1 MKKWPKYLK
10 RLLRILLGLGLAV
23 VLLIVVF
30 NRLTKVTPPRIDGE
44 EVFSGEKE
52 VLGPES
58 YRYGDSW
65 LQKNTYGIWELYV
78 AGAPFE
84 MGYKNGLLTD
94 SLNALQEQYFV
105 DGIRELVPSDA
116 YLNKL
121 KYFLAWYNR
130 KLDSYIP
137 LDLQQ
142 EIYGVSHFASD
153 SFNFIGGGYERMLNY
168 HAAHDI
174 GHALQNM
181 NLVACTAFAVQDE
194 ASEDGALLVGR
205 NMDFSMGDDF
215 ASNKLVTFF
224 APETGYAFA
233 SISWAGMIGVISGMN
248 SEGLVVTLNAANSG
262 IPFSARKPVSILA
275 REVLQHAAT
284 IAEAYALIEEAKV
297 FVAESFLVVSARDR
311 KAVVIEKSI
320 DETALYE
327 SGSRQ
332 LVLTNHFQSEALK
345 DTELNVTGMA
355 DESTT
360 YRMERVKELL
370 GQRAQHSPASFA
382 GVLRDQEGLQGA
394 NLGWGNEKAI
404 NQLIAHH
411 SVIFQPEALKMWVA
425 ANPYA
430 LGAYVCYD
438 LGALLAEPAGYFQR
452 SPEELEVLAAD
463 PFLVSADYKRFEDYK
478 TQTRHFQKLL
488 RQGEAGVLS
497 EEELQ
502 GYSRLNPDNYHSWF
516 VLGELWLARGEKAKA
531 RASYLRALDKVV
543 ARKSERERIEARLA
557 ALDDETK

>member
-153 SFNFIGGGYERMLNY
+153 SFNFIGAGYERMLNY

-181 NLVACTAFAVQDE
+181 NLVA
-194 ASEDGALLVGR
+194 
-205 NMDFSMGDDF
+205 
-215 ASNKLVTFF
+215 
-224 APETGYAFA
+224 
-233 SISWAGMIGVISGMN
+233 
-248 SEGLVVTLNAANSG
+248 
-262 IPFSARKPVSILA
+262 
-275 REVLQHAAT
+275 
-284 IAEAYALIEEAKV
+284 
-297 FVAESFLVVSARDR
+297 
-311 KAVVIEKSI
+311 
-320 DETALYE
+320 
-327 SGSRQ
+327 
-332 LVLTNHFQSEALK
+332 
-345 DTELNVTGMA
+345 
-355 DESTT
+355 
-360 YRMERVKELL
+360 
-370 GQRAQHSPASFA
+370 
-382 GVLRDQEGLQGA
+382 
-394 NLGWGNEKAI
+394 
-404 NQLIAHH
+404 
-411 SVIFQPEALKMWVA
+411 
-425 ANPYA
+425 
-430 LGAYVCYD
+430 
-438 LGALLAEPAGYFQR
+438 
-452 SPEELEVLAAD
+452 
-463 PFLVSADYKRFEDYK
+463 
-478 TQTRHFQKLL
+478 
-488 RQGEAGVLS
+488 
-497 EEELQ
+497 
-502 GYSRLNPDNYHSWF
+502 
-516 VLGELWLARGEKAKA
+516 
-531 RASYLRALDKVV
+531 
-543 ARKSERERIEARLA
+543 
-557 ALDDETK
+557 

>member
-1 MKKWPKYLK
+1 MKKWPKSLK
-10 RLLRILLGLGLAV
+10 RLLRVLLGLVLS
-23 VLLIVVF
+23 VLLLMVVF
-30 NRLTKVTPPRIDGE
+30 NRLTKVHPPLMGE
-44 EVFSGEKE
+44 EWDFPGVKE
-52 VLGPES
+52 VLGPEAF
-58 YRYGDSW
+58 RYGDSW
-65 LQKNTYGIWELYV
+65 LQKNAYGIWELYV
-78 AGAPFE
+78 AGAAFE

-105 DGIRELVPSDA
+105 EGIREMIPSDA

-142 EIYGVSHFASD
+142 EIYGVSRFASD
-153 SFNFIGGGYERMLNY
+153 SFAFIGAGYERMLNY

-194 ASEDGALLVGR
+194 ASEDGSLLVGR

-224 APETGYAFA
+224 APETGHAFA

-262 IPFSARKPVSILA
+262 IPLAARKPVSILA
-275 REVLQHAAT
+275 REVLQHAGT
-284 IAEAYALIEEAKV
+284 IAEAYALIEEAEV

-327 SGSRQ
+327 SGTNQ
-332 LVLTNHFQSEALK
+332 LVLTNHFQSDALK
-345 DTELNVTGMA
+345 DNALNLEGMA
-355 DESTT
+355 DESST

-370 GQRAQHSPASFA
+370 GQKAQHSPASFA
-382 GVLRDQEGLQGA
+382 AVLRDQKGVQGI
-394 NLGWGNEKAI
+394 NLGWGNEKAV

-438 LGALLAEPAGYFQR
+438 LGDLFSDPGGYFQR
-452 SPEELEVLAAD
+452 SPEKLEVMAED
-463 PFLVSADYKRFEDYK
+463 PFLGSADFKRFQTYK
-478 TQTRHFQKLL
+478 AQTRDFQRRL
-488 RQGEAGVLS
+488 RQGEAGLLT
-497 EEELQ
+497 EDQLQ
-502 GYSRLNPDNYHSWF
+502 RYSRLNPENYHSWF
-516 VLGELWLARGEKAKA
+516 VLGELWRARGNHAKA
-531 RASYLRALDKVV
+531 RACYLRALEKEV
-543 ARKSERERIEARLA
+543 ARRSERERIETRLA
-557 ALDDETK
+557 AMDDETK